1 MFYNSGL
8 EQSVYQLREKI
19 DYRKKLNVE
28 EIKELVE
35 EIKEQVDEEMSYGDN
50 IDELTGNSVIS
61 EMDTIIEYIDEGI
74 LNKDRLEK
82 IIETVE
88 ELIDYSDVAEDEE
101 D

>member
-19 DYRKKLNVE
+19 DYRKKLNVKE
-28 EIKELVE
+28 VKEIAE
-35 EIKEQVDEEMSYGDN
+35 EIKEQVDEEMSC
-50 IDELTGNSVIS
+50 IDETTGNSIIS

-82 IIETVE
+82 IIETVD

>member
-28 EIKELVE
+28 EVKELVE
-35 EIKEQVDEEMSYGDN
+35 EIDEEMSCGDN

-61 EMDTIIEYIDEGI
+61 EMNTIIEYIDEGI